1 MARQAGRNVE
11 LETQTQAPL
20 RRPRAGHDPHARRGR
35 RTRGRRR
42 RSAHTW
48 RPETTHV
55 WKHRFI
61 EFLAFGTA
69 IEPLE
74 GETDPLPLSLSV
86 SIDR

>member
-1 MARQAGRNVE
+1 MTRMQDEAATLEAAGVVGSHVATGNY
-11 LETQTQAPL
+11 
-20 RRPRAGHDPHARRGR
+20 
-35 RTRGRRR
+35 
-42 RSAHTW
+42 
-48 RPETTHV
+48 HV

-86 SIDR
+86 SIDG